1 MITVLPFDQRNR
13 TSGKLSSRNKHGQ
26 KQTFSLQGCVGTL
39 CLRRALRRPEARAVW
54 GSSVEVCENPSGGP
68 HLWQVPVQLK
78 GLFNQGSMKA
88 GPSKLS
94 LSSIGFKSS
103 CDPRVSQEVT
113 YRDHAGQRHSI
124 KSCSLSN
131 FSYLSLSYR
140 NYYN

>member
-1 MITVLPFDQRNR
+1 MARNEHFPYKDV
-13 TSGKLSSRNKHGQ
+13 SD
-26 KQTFSLQGCVGTL
+26 GTL

-78 GLFNQGSMKA
+78 GLFNQGSMKG

-124 KSCSLSN
+124 KSCSLSH